1 MKFIN
6 VSELKSKTSEVL
18 KMAQERDVIV
28 ISHNKPV
35 AIIRHFNEDEFEDYV
50 LMNHPDFLEKMEKAY
65 QDAQLGKTIDI
76 NDYITSLNEGI

>member
-28 ISHNKPV
+28 ISHNKPI

-50 LMNHPDFLEKMEKAY
+50 LMNNPDFLEKMEKAY

-76 NDYITSLNEGI
+76 NDYITSL